1 MKVVKFLIIV
11 LIFFI
16 AGFFAG
22 QGYQGAL
29 FNQLADNQVAVQP
42 EKITLVIQFTDTQ
55 DIEIQNIEPVSG
67 QSVLGLLT
75 EQANQNNLELSA
87 KDYGDLGALVNKI
100 GDKENGQENK
110 YWQYWVNGEQVMVG
124 ADAYQLTGGERV
136 EWKFVESKF

>member
-55 DIEIQNIEPVSG
+55 VIEIQNIEPVSG

>member
-55 DIEIQNIEPVSG
+55 VIEIQNIEPVSG

-124 ADAYQLTGGERV
+124 AGQYKLKDGEDV
-136 EWKFVESKF
+136 EWKFVESEF